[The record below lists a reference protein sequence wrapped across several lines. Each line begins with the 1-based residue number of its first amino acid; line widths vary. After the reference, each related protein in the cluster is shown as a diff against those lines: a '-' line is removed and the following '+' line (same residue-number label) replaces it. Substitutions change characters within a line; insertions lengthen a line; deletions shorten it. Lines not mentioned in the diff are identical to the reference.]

1 MTQSDAVG
9 SESLEIGAAGARRL
23 SSAGVQAALSV
34 LELLG
39 EQGALPLAEL
49 SRELDLPKSTLHRIC
64 AVLLDRG
71 WAFRDASGRFDLGIR
86 ALGMGAH
93 SAELPIVIGFRS
105 VAADLLTKHDE
116 TVCLA
121 VLDGAETVYIAL
133 EETSHPIRLVTHVG
147 SRTPAFAGASG
158 RVILAGRPFDALAAD
173 YGGKLLVTPTG
184 RRLNGLF
191 ELRAILDE
199 VRGNGY
205 AENDEETAVGLY
217 AASVPVVNASG
228 VILAALTICV
238 PTSRLTPERR
248 GLILADLRDA
258 GARISADVAWLPAFN
273 VRHPEASAVK
283 SA

>member
-1 MTQSDAVG
+1 MASDETGPDPIDVT
-9 SESLEIGAAGARRL
+9 GARRL

-39 EQGALPLAEL
+39 EQGALPLAEM
-49 SRELDLPKSTLHRIC
+49 SRELGLPKSTLHRIC

-71 WAFRDASGRFDLGIR
+71 WAFRDAAGRFGLGIR

-93 SAELPIVIGFRS
+93 SAELPIVIGFRR

-121 VLDGAETVYIAL
+121 VLDGAETVYIAIQ
-133 EETSHPIRLVTHVG
+133 ETSHPVRLVTHVG
-147 SRTPAFAGASG
+147 SRTPAFASASG
-158 RVILAGRPFDALAAD
+158 RVILAQRPVEVLAAD
-173 YGGKLLVTPTG
+173 YGSRLLVTPTG

-191 ELRAILDE
+191 ELRAILDD
-199 VRGNGY
+199 VRKNGY
-205 AENDEETAVGLY
+205 AENEEETAFGLY

-238 PTSRLTPERR
+238 PTSRITPERR
-248 GLILADLRDA
+248 ARVLADIREA
-258 GARISADVAWLPAFN
+258 GARISTDVGWLPAFN
-273 VRHPEASAVK
+273 ARTPEVGVVPTTA
-283 SA
+283 